1 MLPQV
6 RGVLET
12 SLYVGDLERSRSF
25 YGTLFGFK
33 VLSQDDRF
41 CALDVCGHHILLLF
55 LKGGAVEPVPTSGG
69 TIPPHGGDGQLHLAF
84 AIGRDDLDPWE
95 RRLQREQI
103 VIESRV
109 TWRRGGKSIYFRD
122 PDGHLLELVV
132 PGVWP
137 TY

>member
-12 SLYVGDLERSRSF
+12 SLYVGDLERSRLF
-25 YGTLFGFK
+25 YHTLFGFK

-41 CALDVCGHHILLLF
+41 CALDVSGHQILLLF
-55 LKGGAVEPVPTSGG
+55 QKGAAVHPVPLDGG
-69 TIPPHGGDGQLHLAF
+69 TIPPHDGGGELHLAF

-95 RRLQREQI
+95 RRLQREEI
-103 VIESRV
+103 AVESRV

-122 PDGHLLELVV
+122 PDRHLLELVV

>member
-25 YGTLFGFK
+25 YNTLFGFK
-33 VLSQDDRF
+33 TLSQDDRF
-41 CALDVCGHHILLLF
+41 CALDVCGHQILLLF
-55 LKGGAVEPVPTSGG
+55 QKGAAIRPIFIDGG
-69 TIPPHGGDGQLHLAF
+69 VIPPHDGEGQLHLAF
-84 AIGRDDLDPWE
+84 AIGQDDLDPWE
-95 RRLQREQI
+95 RRLQKEQI
-103 VIESRV
+103 EVESRV
-109 TWRRGGKSIYFRD
+109 SWRRGGKSIYFRD